1 MLEYAFDE
9 NFGRWEKDL
18 RETFPEL
25 DGCVYVES
33 VMFSEWNTGG
43 QTVQAIWRNVKDG
56 AYYRTENS
64 DYGVSK
70 GTSRCDRVEE
80 TYVKWWTRA

>member
-43 QTVQAIWRNVKDG
+43 KL
-56 AYYRTENS
+56 S
-64 DYGVSK
+64 KLFGV
-70 GTSRCDRVEE
+70 T
-80 TYVKWWTRA
+80 